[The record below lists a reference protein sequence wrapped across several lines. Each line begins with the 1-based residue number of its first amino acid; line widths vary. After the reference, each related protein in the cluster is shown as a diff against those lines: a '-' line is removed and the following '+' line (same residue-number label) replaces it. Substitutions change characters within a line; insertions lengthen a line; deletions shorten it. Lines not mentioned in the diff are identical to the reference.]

1 MNIRIHVVY
10 ERACGKTA
18 TMKAVLAAMD
28 EAMNIL
34 DGTWRDAD
42 LPQLTAGDVI
52 GEHSQDCAGDQ
63 KLA

>member
-1 MNIRIHVVY
+1 
-10 ERACGKTA
+10 
-18 TMKAVLAAMD
+18 MKAVLAAMD
-28 EAMNIL
+28 EAMNII